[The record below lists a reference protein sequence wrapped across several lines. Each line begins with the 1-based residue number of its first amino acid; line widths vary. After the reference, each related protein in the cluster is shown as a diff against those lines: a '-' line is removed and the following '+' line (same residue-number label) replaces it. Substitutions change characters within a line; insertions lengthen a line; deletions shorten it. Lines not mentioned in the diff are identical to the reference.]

1 MDVNH
6 HGNVMAFNIFCSG
19 AHMIRIQLECC
30 HSATVVFF
38 FQNTNGTLLGPTGLH
53 QPSIAIRYL
62 VFIITRSPPTS
73 RMFKGLV
80 ATKYAT
86 CHLDDSMLSIISYA

>member
-19 AHMIRIQLECC
+19 AHHDMHTTLCC
-30 HSATVVFF
+30 HSATVVSF
-38 FQNTNGTLLGPTGLH
+38 FQNLTNGTLLGPTGLH

-62 VFIITRSPPTS
+62 VFIIT
-73 RMFKGLV
+73 
-80 ATKYAT
+80 
-86 CHLDDSMLSIISYA
+86 